1 MEIGF
6 SEGKMD
12 RKQIKEA
19 VLLYTLSA
27 ISGILLVLCFPPFS
41 ISYLGWGALIPLFY
55 AVNRSKSTHQAAN
68 LGGLTGLIFYSI
80 SFRWFFNIFGTMA
93 IGLICVIALF
103 LSFTLIFTKKAINRF
118 GEIVG
123 WLIFCPV
130 LWVGFEYFRSE
141 IWFLEFTWFGLGYSQ
156 VNNPVLQTASIWG
169 TYGISFIIVLSSG
182 LILLGLNKKRLKF
195 FLIGLLI
202 PISFILLG
210 KHRISSYDSDIR
222 TGKAIKVALLQDES
236 FDLSRLLKY
245 EQQAVTEGAEVVVWP
260 EYAVQFSKDFK
271 ELILFKLKTETKDI
285 VRIIGGMIL
294 HSEEAL
300 TGSSI
305 LGGKKGQK
313 KLVENFAVILNEQ
326 AEILGRYDKHH
337 PIPIVEKKIKTSKK
351 IFPFDTAKGR
361 IGIQICYDLDF
372 EDGARKLAGK
382 GAEAILVTNL
392 DPLSYGKLQHQQ
404 HSAMSVMRAAESG
417 LWIARAAS
425 SGISQIINPTGRIT
439 NSLAVENEGI
449 LAGTIYLKKCT
460 TFYTRTGWL
469 FPKIC
474 LVLTLVFCIFLLF
487 ANKGYKIQ
495 GV

>member
-1 MEIGF
+1 
-6 SEGKMD
+6 MD
-12 RKQIKEA
+12 RKQLKEA

-27 ISGILLVLCFPPFS
+27 LSGILLVLCFPPFS

-55 AVNRSKSTHQAAN
+55 AVNRSKSIHQVAN
-68 LGGLTGLIFYSI
+68 LGGLTGLIFYAVSL
-80 SFRWFFNIFGTMA
+80 RWFFNVFGFMA

-103 LSFTLIFTKKAINRF
+103 ISFTLIFTKKAINRF

-141 IWFLEFTWFGLGYSQ
+141 RWFLEFTWFGLGYSQ
-156 VNNPVLQTASIWG
+156 VNNPILQTASIWG
-169 TYGISFIIVLSSG
+169 TYGISFFIVLSSG
-182 LILLGLNKKRLKF
+182 LIVMGLNKKRLIF

-202 PISFILLG
+202 PIAFILLG
-210 KHRISSYDSDIR
+210 KHKIASYDTEIR

-236 FDLSRLLKY
+236 FDLSKLLKY
-245 EQQAVTEGAEVVVWP
+245 EQQAVAEGAGVVVWP

-271 ELILFKLKTETKDI
+271 ELILFKLKTGKRDI
-285 VRIIGGMIL
+285 LRIIGGMIL
-294 HSEEAL
+294 HSDEAL

-305 LGGKKGQK
+305 LGGKKEQK
-313 KLVENFAVILNEQ
+313 KLVENFALVLNEQ
-326 AEILGRYDKHH
+326 AEILGRYDKRH
-337 PIPIVEKKIKTSKK
+337 PIPIVEKKIKPSKK
-351 IFPFDTAKGR
+351 ISPVDTAKGR

-372 EDGARKLAGK
+372 EDGTRKLVRK

-392 DPLSYGKLQHQQ
+392 DPLAYGKLQHQQ

-425 SGISQIINPTGRIT
+425 SGISQIINPIGRII
-439 NSLAVENEGI
+439 NSLAVESEGI
-449 LAGTIYLKKCT
+449 LTGAIYLKKST

-469 FPKIC
+469 LPKIC
-474 LVLTLVFCIFLLF
+474 LVLTIVFCMLLMF
-487 ANKGYKIQ
+487 INKKCNYSGI
-495 GV
+495 